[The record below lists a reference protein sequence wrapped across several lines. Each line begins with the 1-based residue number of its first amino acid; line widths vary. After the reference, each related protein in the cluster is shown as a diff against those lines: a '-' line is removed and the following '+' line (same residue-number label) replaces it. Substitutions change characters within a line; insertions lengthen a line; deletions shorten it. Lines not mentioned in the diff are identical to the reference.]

1 MVLLHHIIHEKYTRH
16 MGRDHTEI
24 KHFTH
29 IHEMINVT
37 MSDMT
42 SRMRVTILQI
52 PIKHCVQ
59 CSAIF
64 QIWTRWE
71 LKNFLGMLRIA
82 QIWSLIFLMKTSIMQ
97 FKYKFWKQQNSLNL
111 PLIHFCFKLLHCLH
125 KWMHAQRLFIDDIL
139 WWCSLRMNES

>member
-1 MVLLHHIIHEKYTRH
+1 MMMVLLHHIIHEKYTRH

-52 PIKHCVQ
+52 PTKHCMQ
-59 CSAIF
+59 CH
-64 QIWTRWE
+64 IWLDGNEKISLVCLE
-71 LKNFLGMLRIA
+71 LHKSDPWFSCWNCQSCNLNNLTPKFI
-82 QIWSLIFLMKTSIMQ
+82 Q
-97 FKYKFWKQQNSLNL
+97 FTADFWKIITL
-111 PLIHFCFKLLHCLH
+111 PAWC
-125 KWMHAQRLFIDDIL
+125 MHNDCPLMILYDDA
-139 WWCSLRMNES
+139 LRMNDS